1 MSDTKG
7 FDTWQPV
14 RPKNHFEFLRD
25 LKTKRDSLLSAAM
38 TVDDL
43 LSLASL
49 HQHIQDM
56 EQVAV

>member
-1 MSDTKG
+1 MSETIG

-38 TVDDL
+38 TTQELYDL
-43 LSLASL
+43 AAL
-49 HQHIQDM
+49 HQMIQEM
-56 EQVAV
+56 EKVAV